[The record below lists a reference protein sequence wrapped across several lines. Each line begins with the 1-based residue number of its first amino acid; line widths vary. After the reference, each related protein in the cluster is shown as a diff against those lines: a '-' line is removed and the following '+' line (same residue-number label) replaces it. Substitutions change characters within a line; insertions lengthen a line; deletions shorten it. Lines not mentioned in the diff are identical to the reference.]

1 MYDLLDLFVGPGREE
16 DGAEETDRRSRS
28 CQVAS
33 GHSVLGCW
41 RSATPW
47 PQIAYSMIFHDIPS
61 IGWGWPMAR
70 DGVRRLITFDYT
82 YETYEATATFALVS
96 CLVSRH
102 VSSR

>member
-33 GHSVLGCW
+33 GHSVFCVGMLAECHTL
-41 RSATPW
+41 ATDC
-47 PQIAYSMIFHDIPS
+47 IFHDIPS
-61 IGWGWPMAR
+61 IGWGWPMVW

-82 YETYEATATFALVS
+82 YETYEATATLALVS